1 MGARVRRRRGQVTD
15 LGDVTAA
22 RRAHSVAE
30 LSSGEDVAVADRG
43 DVLGRGVQELEPI
56 RARI

>member
-1 MGARVRRRRGQVTD
+1 
-15 LGDVTAA
+15 VTAA